1 MIIWG
6 VLCLICAAV
15 CVQMVA
21 WNEAAYGAVVFWAAV
36 GSLLIAKGI
45 SNQKQKQSQQQTV
58 IINNYITQPPEEKKQ
73 DDVQQP

>member
-6 VLCLICAAV
+6 VLCFIFAAV

-21 WNEAAYGAVVFWAAV
+21 WNEAAYGAVVFWAAI
-36 GSLLIAKGI
+36 GSVLLAKGI

-58 IINNYITQPPEEKKQ
+58 IINNYITQPPEDPKKQ
-73 DDVQQP
+73 DDVQ